1 MTTDTQTPATP
12 DTPGTRFNSPA
23 QLEYERMLAVKARPR
38 IQASEVRVVDID
50 MPNRLDGRVH
60 GEVGYR
66 LDPSADHLEPDGS
79 VSVRDAGRCVQVM
92 CGA

>member
-38 IQASEVRVVDID
+38 IQASEGRVVDID
-50 MPNRLDGRVH
+50 MPISSMVAFMVKWPRRPPGF
-60 GEVGYR
+60 E
-66 LDPSADHLEPDGS
+66 
-79 VSVRDAGRCVQVM
+79 
-92 CGA
+92 